1 LIISLSGSIGKE
13 TRGAAVKRAFDP
25 DEVNE
30 LNLKF
35 ESSGADEVLKW
46 SFENLHPR
54 VALASSFQAQGMVLI
69 DMLMSISPGAR
80 IFTLDTGRLNQET
93 YDVMDEVRKRYGT
106 RIEVLF
112 PDKAEVEEMVL
123 ERGVNLFYKGKE
135 NRILC
140 CEIRKVRPLKHYL
153 EALDGWITSI
163 RRDQLETRAEA
174 RKFEIDYGNGGVLKI
189 NPLVD
194 WTSKMVW
201 DYIKKRK
208 VPYNKLHDMG
218 YPSIGCAPC
227 TRAVKPGEDERAGRW
242 WWESDSDKECGL
254 HFNHNGD

>member
-1 LIISLSGSIGKE
+1 MSQKPGDEGVPKRVFTPGEVKKLNLEFEG
-13 TRGAAVKRAFDP
+13 RGA
-25 DEVNE
+25 E
-30 LNLKF
+30 
-35 ESSGADEVLKW
+35 EVLNW
-46 SFENLHPR
+46 AYQNLHPR

-69 DMLMSISPGAR
+69 DMLMRISGDAR

-93 YDVMDEVRKRYGT
+93 YDVMDEVRKRYGA
-106 RIEVLF
+106 RIEVVF
-112 PDKAEVEEMVL
+112 PEKTEVEEMVL

-140 CEIRKVRPLKHYL
+140 CEIRKVRPLKRYL
-153 EALDGWITSI
+153 ANLDGWITSI
-163 RRDQLETRAEA
+163 RKDQTESRAQSM
-174 RKFEIDYGNGGVLKI
+174 KFEIDDLNGGILKI

-194 WTSKMVW
+194 WNSKQVW
-201 DYIKKRK
+201 DYIKEYN

-242 WWESDSDKECGL
+242 WWENDSDKECGL
-254 HFNHNGD
+254 HFDHDGDS

>member
-1 LIISLSGSIGKE
+1 MAGNEDVVRRIFTPG
-13 TRGAAVKRAFDP
+13 
-25 DEVNE
+25 EVDD

-35 ESSGADEVLKW
+35 EGRSAEEVLGW
-46 SFENLHPR
+46 AFEHLHPR

-69 DMLMSISPGAR
+69 DMLMKIDPGAR

-93 YDVMDEVRKRYGT
+93 YDVMDEVRKSYRA
-106 RIEVLF
+106 RAEIVF
-112 PDKAEVEEMVL
+112 PEKEEVEEMVL
-123 ERGVNLFYKGKE
+123 DRGVNLFYKGKE

-140 CEIRKVRPLKHYL
+140 CEIRKVRPLKRFL
-153 EALDGWITSI
+153 ANLDGWITSI
-163 RRDQLETRAEA
+163 RKDQTER
-174 RKFEIDYGNGGVLKI
+174 RSQSKKFELDNVNGGILKI

-194 WTSKMVW
+194 WTSKQVW
-201 DYIKKRK
+201 DYIKECN

-242 WWESDSDKECGL
+242 WWENESDKECGL
-254 HFNHNGD
+254 HFDHNGDS

>member
-1 LIISLSGSIGKE
+1 MSLSGSISKKTPGPETGK
-13 TRGAAVKRAFDP
+13 RIFAP
-25 DEVNE
+25 DEVRE
-30 LNLKF
+30 LNLRF
-35 ESSGADEVLKW
+35 ERGGADEVLRW
-46 SFENLHPR
+46 AYDNLHPR

-69 DMLMSISPGAR
+69 DMLMAIDSGAR

-93 YDVMDEVRKRYGT
+93 YDIMDEVRKRYGA
-106 RIEVLF
+106 RIEVVF
-112 PDKAEVEEMVL
+112 PDKTEVEEMVL

-140 CEIRKVRPLKHYL
+140 CDIRKVRPLRRYL
-153 EALDGWITSI
+153 VNMDGWITSI

-174 RKFEIDYGNGGVLKI
+174 RKFEIDEANGGILKI

-201 DYIKKRK
+201 DYIKERK

-242 WWESDSDKECGL
+242 WWENDSDKECGL

>member
-1 LIISLSGSIGKE
+1 LSGSAGKKA
-13 TRGAAVKRAFDP
+13 RGIEARKRIFTP
-25 DEVNE
+25 DEVRE

-35 ESSGADEVLKW
+35 EGRGADEVLGW
-46 SFENLHPR
+46 AFDNLHPR
-54 VALASSFQAQGMVLI
+54 IVLASSFQAQGMVLI
-69 DMLMSISPGAR
+69 DMLMAINREAR

-93 YDVMDEVRKRYGT
+93 YDVMDEVRKRYGA
-106 RIEVLF
+106 RVEVVF

-140 CEIRKVRPLKHYL
+140 CDIRKVRPLKRYL
-153 EALDGWITSI
+153 ADMDGWITSI
-163 RRDQLETRAEA
+163 RRDQMETRAGSK
-174 RKFEIDYGNGGVLKI
+174 RFEIDEQNGGILKI

-201 DYIKKRK
+201 DYIKERK
-208 VPYNKLHDMG
+208 VPYNKLHDLG

-242 WWESDSDKECGL
+242 WWENDSDKECGL
-254 HFNHNGD
+254 HFNHNGDS

>member
-1 LIISLSGSIGKE
+1 LSGSASKKA
-13 TRGAAVKRAFDP
+13 RGLEARKRIFTPA
-25 DEVNE
+25 EVGE
-30 LNLKF
+30 LNLRF
-35 ESSGADEVLKW
+35 EGRSADEVLVW
-46 SFENLHPR
+46 AFDNLHPR
-54 VALASSFQAQGMVLI
+54 LGLASSFQAQGMVLI
-69 DMLMSISPGAR
+69 DMLMAINREAR

-93 YDVMDEVRKRYGT
+93 YDVMDEVRKRYGA
-106 RIEVLF
+106 RVEVVF

-140 CEIRKVRPLKHYL
+140 CDIRKVRPLKRYL
-153 EALDGWITSI
+153 ANMDGWITSI
-163 RRDQLETRAEA
+163 RRDQMETRAEA
-174 RKFEIDYGNGGVLKI
+174 RKFEIDEQNGGILKI

-201 DYIKKRK
+201 DYIKERK

-242 WWESDSDKECGL
+242 WWENDSDKECGL
-254 HFNHNGD
+254 HFNHNGDS